1 MGMKDAKR
9 CEETV
14 TVMMMTTTATANKQK
29 WINGKLFEILVEYN
43 FIKYDGDREH
53 EWLQI

>member
-14 TVMMMTTTATANKQK
+14 AVMMMTTTANKQK

>member
-14 TVMMMTTTATANKQK
+14 AVMMTTTANKQK

-43 FIKYDGDREH
+43 FIKYGDREH